1 MPRHIVI
8 VEDEE
13 AIAQNY
19 CDALRRQGYKV
30 THYRTRPEA
39 TEAFAWCWLLVRLP
53 VLLL

>member
-39 TEAFAWCWLLVRLP
+39 AMRLDP
-53 VLLL
+53 QGGHV